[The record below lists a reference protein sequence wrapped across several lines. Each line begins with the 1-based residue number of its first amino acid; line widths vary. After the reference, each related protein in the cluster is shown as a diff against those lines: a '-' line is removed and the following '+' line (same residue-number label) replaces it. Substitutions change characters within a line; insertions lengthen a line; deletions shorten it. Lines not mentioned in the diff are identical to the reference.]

1 MNPHIK
7 HCLVQ
12 KEVSLIKVESV
23 PDILLP
29 LYSSWYMTINGGG
42 VLVLFRGDYSNIT
55 YFQYLEYTEICTFT
69 LFHYKQNFIRPRQN
83 IALVMHIVNIMNL
96 PFLFSKHLH

>member
-42 VLVLFRGDYSNIT
+42 VHVLLGETTQTSLIFSILNIRKSAHLLS
-55 YFQYLEYTEICTFT
+55 FIISRT
-69 LFHYKQNFIRPRQN
+69 LSDQDRT
-83 IALVMHIVNIMNL
+83 
-96 PFLFSKHLH
+96 